1 MFKHGKVTSKG
12 PFPGSVKTLR
22 RFFDSCS
29 DQICYLLVI
38 RKEIN
43 QITAEDNLITATTA
57 LHPVKLR
64 RDMQH
69 AAALKLFI

>member
-1 MFKHGKVTSKG
+1 M
-12 PFPGSVKTLR
+12 KTLR

-29 DQICYLLVI
+29 DPICYLLVI

-43 QITAEDNLITATTA
+43 QITAEDNLITAATE

-69 AAALKLFI
+69 AAAVAAVTCNAAYAGRSHG